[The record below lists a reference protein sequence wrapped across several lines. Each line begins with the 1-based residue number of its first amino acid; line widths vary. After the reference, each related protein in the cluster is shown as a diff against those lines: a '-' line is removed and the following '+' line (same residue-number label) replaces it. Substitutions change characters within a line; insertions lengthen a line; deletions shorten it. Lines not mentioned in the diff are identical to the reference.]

1 MCDNAKVIFQQLL
14 KKALKDCQ
22 TAKRNDMGH
31 VYTKLYLP
39 GGPVTENKTPEE
51 IIQHY
56 LQEFSSTE
64 RYKFLQDLLLA
75 VLTAESGR
83 SSLDGY
89 ERERI
94 TRFAQNFC
102 NLDQAVEL
110 LFGEEE

>member
-1 MCDNAKVIFQQLL
+1 
-14 KKALKDCQ
+14 
-22 TAKRNDMGH
+22 MGH
-31 VYTKLYLP
+31 EYTKLYLP
-39 GGPVTENKTPEE
+39 GGPVTENKAPEE

-64 RYKFLQDLLLA
+64 RYEFLQDLLLA

-89 ERERI
+89 ERGRVI
-94 TRFAQNFC
+94 RYTQSLC
-102 NLDQAVEL
+102 NVIQAVDL